1 MSSRQDVEVK
11 LTEWI
16 EAEKNWIWTKI
27 DNPGFQ
33 VLYSISDGLNVIYAG
48 IEKETE
54 QIAIHYKADMIAGD
68 KGSYLLAPNRYDF
81 WYGLKTHLMLMG
93 INTIALPNQ
102 KNQKALIY
110 SSGFILMDS
119 PWIDLFIQ

>member
-16 EAEKNWIWTKI
+16 EAEKNWIWTKT

-54 QIAIHYKADMIAGD
+54 RIAIIIKQI
-68 KGSYLLAPNRYDF
+68 
-81 WYGLKTHLMLMG
+81 
-93 INTIALPNQ
+93 
-102 KNQKALIY
+102 
-110 SSGFILMDS
+110 
-119 PWIDLFIQ
+119 